1 MNMRA
6 KLREL
11 QAAKLRELQAAK
23 LASQSVEGRG
33 GPVIEGADAAPE
45 VSGAGQATL
54 VPEHAKSPVTS
65 ADELTV
71 ENHSHMEKLP
81 EAAPTQQE
89 IIDRANEAVSG
100 AVQLSCQPKLPSL
113 AVAMSRLA
121 VSQAKA
127 EQELAAAPTAP
138 KVEAKKLPTPK
149 DPALKSAAE
158 LSIVARA
165 KLLKET
171 GEQYESV
178 FPATP
183 WPESY
188 LEDFDADGHLNDLKL
203 LEQQLLT
210 DEELLPTLM
219 IRIHQNLKQY
229 EDLAHLLTEE
239 QIQVIVCAF
248 AKRKNIEIV
257 AAASGKSASTK
268 GRSVQAITK
277 DLTIEQVMG
286 ML

>member
-1 MNMRA
+1 MALNPRA
-6 KLREL
+6 KML
-11 QAAKLRELQAAK
+11 AAIAATK
-23 LASQSVEGRG
+23 QNPPTSG
-33 GPVIEGADAAPE
+33 GPSEQ
-45 VSGAGQATL
+45 GQPL
-54 VPEHAKSPVTS
+54 SNSP
-65 ADELTV
+65 
-71 ENHSHMEKLP
+71 P
-81 EAAPTQQE
+81 
-89 IIDRANEAVSG
+89 
-100 AVQLSCQPKLPSL
+100 
-113 AVAMSRLA
+113 
-121 VSQAKA
+121 
-127 EQELAAAPTAP
+127 APTAAP
-138 KVEAKKLPTPK
+138 SQPSGEPVQPTALGTAALLDKANQAVTEALQKQGPVESVKVSVPSLNKAMARLQVKQQQAQEAPPVVEKEVKVLPTPK

-178 FPATP
+178 FSDTP

-219 IRIHQNLKQY
+219 IRIHQNLKKY

-257 AAASGKSASTK
+257 AAASGKSTSTK

>member
-1 MNMRA
+1 MALNPRA
-6 KLREL
+6 KML
-11 QAAKLRELQAAK
+11 AAIAATK
-23 LASQSVEGRG
+23 QNQPTSG
-33 GPVIEGADAAPE
+33 GPLEQGK
-45 VSGAGQATL
+45 T
-54 VPEHAKSPVTS
+54 
-65 ADELTV
+65 
-71 ENHSHMEKLP
+71 
-81 EAAPTQQE
+81 
-89 IIDRANEAVSG
+89 
-100 AVQLSCQPKLPSL
+100 PSNPP
-113 AVAMSRLA
+113 S
-121 VSQAKA
+121 
-127 EQELAAAPTAP
+127 APTAAP
-138 KVEAKKLPTPK
+138 SQPSGEPVQPTALGTAALLDKANQAVTEAIQKQGPSESVKVSVPSLNKAMARLQVKQQQQAQEAPPVVEKEVKVLPTPK

-219 IRIHQNLKQY
+219 IRIHQNLKRY

-257 AAASGKSASTK
+257 AAASGKSTSTK

>member
-1 MNMRA
+1 MALNPRA
-6 KLREL
+6 KML
-11 QAAKLRELQAAK
+11 AAIAATK
-23 LASQSVEGRG
+23 QNPPTSG
-33 GPVIEGADAAPE
+33 GPLEQGKTP
-45 VSGAGQATL
+45 SN
-54 VPEHAKSPVTS
+54 P
-65 ADELTV
+65 
-71 ENHSHMEKLP
+71 
-81 EAAPTQQE
+81 
-89 IIDRANEAVSG
+89 
-100 AVQLSCQPKLPSL
+100 QP
-113 AVAMSRLA
+113 
-121 VSQAKA
+121 
-127 EQELAAAPTAP
+127 APTAAP
-138 KVEAKKLPTPK
+138 SQPSGEPVQPTALGTAALLDKANQAVTEAIQKQGPSDQKQGPSESVKVSVPSLNKAMARLQVKQQQAQEAPPVVEKEVKVLPTPK

-178 FPATP
+178 FHATP

-219 IRIHQNLKQY
+219 IRIHQNLKRY

>member
-1 MNMRA
+1 MALNPRA
-6 KLREL
+6 KML
-11 QAAKLRELQAAK
+11 AAIAATK
-23 LASQSVEGRG
+23 QNQPTSG
-33 GPVIEGADAAPE
+33 GP
-45 VSGAGQATL
+45 SGQG
-54 VPEHAKSPVTS
+54 ESPS
-65 ADELTV
+65 
-71 ENHSHMEKLP
+71 NP
-81 EAAPTQQE
+81 P
-89 IIDRANEAVSG
+89 
-100 AVQLSCQPKLPSL
+100 P
-113 AVAMSRLA
+113 
-121 VSQAKA
+121 
-127 EQELAAAPTAP
+127 APTAGP
-138 KVEAKKLPTPK
+138 SQPSGESVQPTALGTAALLDKANQAVTEALQKQGPVALQKQGPVESVKVSVPSLNKAMARLQVKQQQAQEAPPVVEKEVKVLPTPK

-203 LEQQLLT
+203 LEQQLIT

-219 IRIHQNLKQY
+219 IRIHQNLKRY

>member
-1 MNMRA
+1 MQR
-6 KLREL
+6 L
-11 QAAKLRELQAAK
+11 QVKQQQAQEAPPV
-23 LASQSVEGRG
+23 VEK
-33 GPVIEGADAAPE
+33 E
-45 VSGAGQATL
+45 V
-54 VPEHAKSPVTS
+54 
-65 ADELTV
+65 
-71 ENHSHMEKLP
+71 
-81 EAAPTQQE
+81 
-89 IIDRANEAVSG
+89 
-100 AVQLSCQPKLPSL
+100 
-113 AVAMSRLA
+113 
-121 VSQAKA
+121 
-127 EQELAAAPTAP
+127 
-138 KVEAKKLPTPK
+138 KVLPTPK

-219 IRIHQNLKQY
+219 IRIHQNLKRY

-257 AAASGKSASTK
+257 AAASGKSTSTK

>member
-1 MNMRA
+1 MALNPRA
-6 KLREL
+6 RML
-11 QAAKLRELQAAK
+11 AAIAATK
-23 LASQSVEGRG
+23 QNTPTSG
-33 GPVIEGADAAPE
+33 GP
-45 VSGAGQATL
+45 SGQG
-54 VPEHAKSPVTS
+54 ESPS
-65 ADELTV
+65 
-71 ENHSHMEKLP
+71 NP
-81 EAAPTQQE
+81 P
-89 IIDRANEAVSG
+89 
-100 AVQLSCQPKLPSL
+100 P
-113 AVAMSRLA
+113 
-121 VSQAKA
+121 
-127 EQELAAAPTAP
+127 APTAGP
-138 KVEAKKLPTPK
+138 SQPSGEPVQPTALGTAALLDKANQAVTEAIQKQGPIESVKVSVPSLSMAMQRLQVKQQQAQEAPPVVEKEIKVLPTPK
-149 DPALKSAAE
+149 DPTLKSAGE

-178 FPATP
+178 FPDTP

-257 AAASGKSASTK
+257 AAASGKSTSTK
-268 GRSVQAITK
+268 WRSVQAITK

>member
-1 MNMRA
+1 MALNPRA
-6 KLREL
+6 KML
-11 QAAKLRELQAAK
+11 AAIAATK
-23 LASQSVEGRG
+23 QNPPTSG
-33 GPVIEGADAAPE
+33 GPSEQ
-45 VSGAGQATL
+45 GQTL
-54 VPEHAKSPVTS
+54 SNSP
-65 ADELTV
+65 
-71 ENHSHMEKLP
+71 P
-81 EAAPTQQE
+81 
-89 IIDRANEAVSG
+89 
-100 AVQLSCQPKLPSL
+100 
-113 AVAMSRLA
+113 
-121 VSQAKA
+121 
-127 EQELAAAPTAP
+127 APTAAP
-138 KVEAKKLPTPK
+138 SQPSGEPVQPTALGTAALLDKANQAVTEALQKQGPVESVKVSVPSLNKAMARLQVKQQQQQQAQEAPPVVEKEVKVLPTPK

-178 FPATP
+178 FPDTP

-219 IRIHQNLKQY
+219 IRIHQNLKKY

-257 AAASGKSASTK
+257 AAASGKSTSTK

>member
-1 MNMRA
+1 MAINPRA
-6 KLREL
+6 KMLAAIAATRQNAPTSGGPSGQGQTPSNPPPAPTVAPSQPSGEPVQPTAL
-11 QAAKLRELQAAK
+11 GTAALLDKANQAVTAAIQKQEPLESSKTAVPSLGKAMARLQVQQKQAQAAPPV
-23 LASQSVEGRG
+23 VEK
-33 GPVIEGADAAPE
+33 E
-45 VSGAGQATL
+45 V
-54 VPEHAKSPVTS
+54 
-65 ADELTV
+65 
-71 ENHSHMEKLP
+71 
-81 EAAPTQQE
+81 
-89 IIDRANEAVSG
+89 
-100 AVQLSCQPKLPSL
+100 
-113 AVAMSRLA
+113 
-121 VSQAKA
+121 
-127 EQELAAAPTAP
+127 
-138 KVEAKKLPTPK
+138 KVLPTPK
-149 DPALKSAAE
+149 DPSLKSAAE
-158 LSIVARA
+158 LSLIAKV

-178 FPATP
+178 FPDTP

-188 LEDFDADGHLNDLKL
+188 LEDFDAEAHLNDLKL

-219 IRIHQNLKQY
+219 IRVHQNLKQY

-268 GRSVQAITK
+268 GRSVQAITR
-277 DLTIEQVMG
+277 DLTIEQVIG